1 MKITAI
7 DNTKLRNEEHYQ
19 FQTDFKGLVE
29 KNTPA
34 ALGIA
39 VQFTAY
45 LPLYANEGEA
55 LNVIRRSA
63 VTDDLTDAD
72 ILRDSTFRGVTDAVK
87 AATHHFE
94 ASVRAAAARLQVV
107 LDTYGN
113 IAKKPYD
120 EETAAIT
127 SLIAELR
134 TGYAADVST
143 LGISAWIDEL
153 DRNNIAFDA
162 LKKERYTQDAER
174 TQLKMKETRV
184 AVDQCYHEIVERI
197 NALIIVNG
205 AAAYGS
211 FVNELNARID
221 AYNQMLALRKGKKDA
236 KDDKQVDK

>member
-1 MKITAI
+1 MSLFTSRARLLCRF
-7 DNTKLRNEEHYQ
+7 DDGHHA
-19 FQTDFKGLVE
+19 GLVARLGE
-29 KNTPA
+29 LRGRPA
-34 ALGIA
+34 VIA
-39 VQFTAY
+39 FQAGVRAPGQQQLDGAF
-45 LPLYANEGEA
+45 LPFAGGKHQRRD
-55 LNVIRRSA
+55 IRR
-63 VTDDLTDAD
+63 
-72 ILRDSTFRGVTDAVK
+72 
-87 AATHHFE
+87 
-94 ASVRAAAARLQVV
+94 RARIDQHAARLQVV
-107 LDTYGN
+107 LNTYGN

-143 LGISAWIDEL
+143 LGINAWIDEL
-153 DRNNIAFDA
+153 DRNNAAFDA

-205 AAAYGS
+205 ATAYGS
-211 FVNELNARID
+211 FVNELNALID